1 MADSST
7 EVSNPQ
13 FLGWVEEWVN
23 SAKERNA
30 HSLTTYNRAYHA
42 LKACPIRFEHPAELE
57 QLKGFGPKLCAR
69 LTEKLQTHCK
79 NSGTAMPEHPKA
91 KKAAEQ
97 ARQAQ
102 VQGDGEPMTKKPKKA
117 RAPKLYVPA
126 YRSGAYALVLGLSTL
141 DEDSLTGM
149 TKAELIEAA
158 EPHCDAS
165 FTAPSD
171 PTKFYTAWNSMK
183 TLIQKELVVER
194 GRPLRRYALTD
205 DGWEVAR
212 RTKKTKEFS
221 KDNETVADSSQAV
234 REGFD
239 WQSKAI
245 AATPGATS
253 AVPPD
258 MFEPSEPGS
267 SYQNIVADGQ
277 VISSDSALPAFIPIR
292 IPPGS
297 FEVKLLLDIREV
309 RAKTDRDYMQQELA
323 KLGVPPIMRALELGD
338 AQWIAKCHDPDLL
351 SRHGLQGDEVVLDW
365 IVERKRLDDLLSS
378 IKDGRFHEQ
387 KFRLKRSGV
396 KKVVYI
402 IEQIAMDLTEQQAD
416 SINTAIASTQVS
428 NGYFVKRTERMD
440 ETIRYLA
447 KMTSMLKKIYEQKPI
462 NIIPTEI
469 ITARNYLP
477 LLGYLRRKE
486 PTLSYH
492 VTYPA
497 FASLASKSDMMTLKD
512 IFLKMLM
519 TMKGITGERALAI
532 QERWKTPHDFVKA
545 FEAWGTGVAGQ
556 KRKREFLHREMGDL
570 VASKAVGKDLSS
582 KIAEVWGD
590 V

>member
-1 MADSST
+1 MADSS
-7 EVSNPQ
+7 EVPNPQ
-13 FLGWVEEWVN
+13 FLAWVEEWVN

-30 HSLTTYNRAYHA
+30 HSLTTYNRAYHS

-69 LTEKLQTHCK
+69 LTEKLQAHCK
-79 NSGTAMPEHPKA
+79 DNGTVMPEHPKA
-91 KKAAEQ
+91 KKAAEK
-97 ARQAQ
+97 ARQVQ
-102 VQGDGEPMTKKPKKA
+102 EQGDGEPVAKKPKKA
-117 RAPKLYVPA
+117 RAPKQYVPA

-149 TKAELIEAA
+149 TKAELIEVA

-183 TLIQKELVVER
+183 TLIQKELVFER

-212 RTKKTKEFS
+212 RTKQTKEFN
-221 KDNETVADSSQAV
+221 KDNESLPQGA
-234 REGFD
+234 REE
-239 WQSKAI
+239 SVVESE
-245 AATPGATS
+245 ATS
-253 AVPPD
+253 NIQQAPSAPPD
-258 MFEPSEPGS
+258 MFEPTEPSS
-267 SYQNIVADGQ
+267 SYQNIVTEGQ
-277 VISSDSALPAFIPIR
+277 VISSDSALPSFLPVR

-297 FEVKLLLDIREV
+297 FTVKLLLDIREV

-338 AQWIAKCHDPDLL
+338 AQWVAKCHDPDLL
-351 SRHGLQGDEVVLDW
+351 SKHGLQGDEIVLDW

-387 KFRLKRSGV
+387 KFRLNRSGV
-396 KKVVYI
+396 KKVIYI

-428 NGYFVKRTERMD
+428 NGYFVKRTEKMD
-440 ETIRYLA
+440 DSIRYLA
-447 KMTSMLKKIYEQKPI
+447 KMTSMLKKIYEKKPI
-462 NIIPTEI
+462 NIIPTQI

-519 TMKGITGERALAI
+519 TMKGVTGERALAI
-532 QERWKTPHDFVKA
+532 QERWKTPHDFAKA
-545 FEAWGTGVAGQ
+545 FEVCGTGAAGQ
-556 KRKREFLHREMGDL
+556 KRKREFLHREMGDM
-570 VASKAVGKDLSS
+570 VASKAVGKELSS
-582 KIAEVWGD
+582 KIAEVWSD